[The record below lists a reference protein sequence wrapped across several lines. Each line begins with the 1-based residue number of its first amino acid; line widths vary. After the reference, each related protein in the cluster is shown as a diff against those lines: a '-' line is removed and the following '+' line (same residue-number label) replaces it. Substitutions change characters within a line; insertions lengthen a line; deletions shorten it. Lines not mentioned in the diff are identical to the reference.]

1 MWHIVY
7 SSTKIPVQ
15 DREQS
20 EKASAYGCDAAACR
34 HALTRRTFQTRS
46 PARCARRSSAAREE
60 GIVVPGFGGG
70 GRRDN
75 AAQLVRG
82 DGEHADGAGW
92 VLRSVLRAPRS

>member
-1 MWHIVY
+1 MRCCCL
-7 SSTKIPVQ
+7 P
-15 DREQS
+15 
-20 EKASAYGCDAAACR
+20 ALADAQNVPDPEPG
-34 HALTRRTFQTRS
+34 AL
-46 PARCARRSSAAREE
+46 ARRSSAAREE

-82 DGEHADGAGW
+82 DGERADGAGW